1 MRLGFRRIRTK
12 GRVGISKS
20 IEIDLINP
28 QTKTEIHED
37 TNFCLDKIK
46 HSIVNCIKGLEML
59 LENKLNEK
67 VVAS

>member
-1 MRLGFRRIRTK
+1 MRLGLRRIRTK
-12 GRVGISKS
+12 GRVISKS

-37 TNFCLDKIK
+37 TNFCLNKIK
-46 HSIVNCIKGLEML
+46 YSIVNCIKGIEML

>member
-1 MRLGFRRIRTK
+1 MRLGLRRIRTK
-12 GRVGISKS
+12 GRVISKS

-37 TNFCLDKIK
+37 TNFCLNKIK
-46 HSIVNCIKGLEML
+46 HSIVNCIKGIEML

>member
-1 MRLGFRRIRTK
+1 MRLGLRRIRTK
-12 GRVGISKS
+12 RRVISKS

-37 TNFCLDKIK
+37 TNFCLNKIK
-46 HSIVNCIKGLEML
+46 HSIVNCIKGIEML